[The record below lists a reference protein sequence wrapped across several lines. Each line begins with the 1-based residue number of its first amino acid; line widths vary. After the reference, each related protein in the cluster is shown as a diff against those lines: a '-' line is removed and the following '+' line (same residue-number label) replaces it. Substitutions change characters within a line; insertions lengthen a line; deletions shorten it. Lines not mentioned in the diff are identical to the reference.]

1 MKACFATVSNV
12 SCGLNVFYCSSFIL
26 VLGVELL
33 KVVHNVT
40 AILLG
45 KQGSRYNEVDP
56 SMKILPS
63 SLMAFFYTIL
73 MQLFKPARPNLSNI

>member
-1 MKACFATVSNV
+1 M
-12 SCGLNVFYCSSFIL
+12 SFIL

-45 KQGSRYNEVDP
+45 KQGSGYNEVDP
-56 SMKILPS
+56 CMEILPS

>member
-1 MKACFATVSNV
+1 MKTCFATVSDV
-12 SCGLNVFYCSSFIL
+12 SCGLNVFYFSSFIL

-56 SMKILPS
+56 CMEILPS